1 MVRGSW
7 GYVVAVMRA
16 EFTAALLDV
25 AAAAVTQRDPY
36 AAPRPA
42 FLSARMAK

>member
-1 MVRGSW
+1 MVRGSS
-7 GYVVAVMRA
+7 GYVVAVTRA
-16 EFTAALLDV
+16 EFTAALLNV

-42 FLSARMAK
+42 FPSARMAK